1 APLDV
6 ASAWKPSAARTRA
19 EPASHGLG
27 ITKAP
32 GPSWRARNRMA
43 LSLWVAVMGGVP
55 LREPKPPR
63 RPGLPA
69 AGPRPRW
76 TSGRSG
82 LADRLDLAVAVAG
95 QPVLVAP
102 QLLVEL
108 LDLLGRLGLAQG
120 GVVEDLQLGTLRLVD
135 LAGLGDGGPLRVGE
149 GPLVGAGLLVL
160 LPEAL
165 HRQLVGALGG
175 VVGGHAPSVAEPAPG
190 RSPQRPSRAQQPGHQ
205 SDRLSVPAD
214 HGFLPNALALATRP
228 WRSTSS
234 RGPKAEGRPI
244 GRGLRGG

>member
-1 APLDV
+1 ARRMVSAAADGASPKPFSRSAETGRSVAATMARAWASASSRATLPSRRPSTPAAAPLDV
-6 ASAWKPSAARTRA
+6 ASAWKPSAARARA
-19 EPASHGLG
+19 EPASPGVG

-32 GPSWRARNRMA
+32 GPSWRAGNRMA

-108 LDLLGRLGLAQG
+108 LD
-120 GVVEDLQLGTLRLVD
+120 
-135 LAGLGDGGPLRVGE
+135 
-149 GPLVGAGLLVL
+149 
-160 LPEAL
+160 
-165 HRQLVGALGG
+165 
-175 VVGGHAPSVAEPAPG
+175 
-190 RSPQRPSRAQQPGHQ
+190 
-205 SDRLSVPAD
+205 
-214 HGFLPNALALATRP
+214 
-228 WRSTSS
+228 
-234 RGPKAEGRPI
+234 
-244 GRGLRGG
+244 